1 MLPKFFPLLAISLW
15 GVVVLPWSQPVN
27 AATPLT
33 RAEIRDLRNLV
44 QLIPKNSPKRRPA
57 RKLDPMT
64 PGDGLSTGRAS
75 LADLRFNDGSLAR
88 VGEQAIFRFLPKTRN
103 FRLSNGTV
111 LLLIPPGRGQ
121 TRIHTPNA
129 AAAIRGSALFVRYDE
144 ATDTTIVGALTNSG
158 IEVSNKHSQGRVLE
172 AGQLMVI
179 VKDKIQGLYDFDLR
193 TFYETSDLV
202 RGLDLTRQNL
212 APTPDPA
219 IASVQAETSA
229 ALATQTPI
237 AKGDG
242 VLENPS
248 FLQLTA
254 TSSSEAESS
263 ASNDDENTSTSS
275 SNQEEASVNPS
286 QENLNVDSLVD
297 TGEVQVTGQL
307 GNNTNNTNNNSINIP
322 QQPQP
327 NNNPGNN
334 TGNNPGNNTGND
346 PGNNTNNNP
355 GNNTGNNPGN
365 NTGNDPGNNTGN
377 DPGNNTGNNP
387 GNNTGNDPGN
397 NTGNN
402 PGNNTGN
409 DPGNNTGNDPG
420 NNTGNNPGNN
430 TGNDPGNNTGNNPGN
445 NTGNDPGNNTGNN
458 PGNNTGNDPGNN
470 TGNNPGNNTGNDPG
484 NNTGNDPGNNTGNDP
499 GNNTGNDPGNNTGN
513 GGQPDLPEDDRPST

>member
-1 MLPKFFPLLAISLW
+1 MLRKFFPLLAISLW
-15 GVVVLPWSQPVN
+15 GVVVLPWSQPVH

-88 VGEQAIFRFLPKTRN
+88 VGEQAIFQFLPKTRN

-111 LLLIPPGRGQ
+111 LLLIPPGKGQ
-121 TRIHTPNA
+121 TRIQTPNA

-193 TFYETSDLV
+193 NFYETSDLV

-229 ALATQTPI
+229 AVATQTPI

-254 TSSSEAESS
+254 TSSSESNSS
-263 ASNDDENTSTSS
+263 ASSNEENSST
-275 SNQEEASVNPS
+275 SNQEETSVNPS
-286 QENLNVDSLVD
+286 QEDLNVDSLVD
-297 TGEVQVTGQL
+297 TGEVQVSGQL
-307 GNNTNNTNNNSINIP
+307 GNNSNNNTNNTSISIP

-327 NNNPGNN
+327 NNEQPKPNN
-334 TGNNPGNNTGND
+334 EQPKPDNEQPKPNNEQPKPNNEQPKPDNEQ
-346 PGNNTNNNP
+346 PKPNNEQPKPDNEQPKPDNEQPKPNNEQPKPDNEQP
-355 GNNTGNNPGN
+355 KPDNEQPKPDNEQPKPDNEQPKPDNEQPKPNNEQPKPDNEQPKPDNEQPKPNNEQPKPDN
-365 NTGNDPGNNTGN
+365 EQPKPDNEQPKPDNEQPKPDN
-377 DPGNNTGNNP
+377 
-387 GNNTGNDPGN
+387 
-397 NTGNN
+397 
-402 PGNNTGN
+402 
-409 DPGNNTGNDPG
+409 
-420 NNTGNNPGNN
+420 
-430 TGNDPGNNTGNNPGN
+430 
-445 NTGNDPGNNTGNN
+445 
-458 PGNNTGNDPGNN
+458 
-470 TGNNPGNNTGNDPG
+470 
-484 NNTGNDPGNNTGNDP
+484 
-499 GNNTGNDPGNNTGN
+499 
-513 GGQPDLPEDDRPST
+513 GQPNAPEDDRPTT